1 MPLVDY
7 DKPCVINWDDREPP
21 KLETP
26 VPQHVWKHLREMEI
40 DQKTP
45 KLRLNVPTSEPLVMC
60 DMGIGDGPAQ
70 PEKSERKLPLEPGVK
85 LFSCPS
91 APKAAAME

>member
-1 MPLVDY
+1 M
-7 DKPCVINWDDREPP
+7 
-21 KLETP
+21 ETP
-26 VPQHVWKHLREMEI
+26 VPQHVWKHLQEMEI

-45 KLRLNVPTSEPLVMC
+45 KMRLNVPTTAPLVMH
-60 DMGIGDGPAQ
+60 DLGVEETPASQ
-70 PEKSERKLPLEPGVK
+70 EKTERKLPLEPGVK

>member
-7 DKPCVINWDDREPP
+7 DKPCVIDWDDREPP
-21 KLETP
+21 KMDTP
-26 VPQHVWKHLREMEI
+26 VPQHVWKHLQEMEI

-45 KLRLNVPTSEPLVMC
+45 SLRLKVPTADPLVMC
-60 DMGIGDGPAQ
+60 DMGAVEAPTPQ
-70 PEKSERKLPLEPGVK
+70 EKTERKLPLEPGVK